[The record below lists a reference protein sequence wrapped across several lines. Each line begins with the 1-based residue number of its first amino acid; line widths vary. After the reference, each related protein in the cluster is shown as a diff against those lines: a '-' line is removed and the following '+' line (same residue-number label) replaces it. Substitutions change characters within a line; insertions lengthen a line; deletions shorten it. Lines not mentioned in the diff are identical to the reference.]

1 MGHRLLI
8 DSLYYGPNGCTCC
21 SHTHHG
27 HKEGFFN
34 EASVKFN
41 TDVLA
46 EFLRNIYHGFDTSNE
61 VEPAMWR
68 EILRIINEATVEGLS
83 KAQTPPTHDKLFY
96 EALRH
101 SNEVFAAF
109 KVHTMGV
116 DMAAKLFD
124 SKGKLKPFKQW
135 VDDVSSISSHQVGSW
150 LQTEYDTA
158 VIRAHQAADWREFMR
173 NKDVMPNLRWMPTT
187 SPDPE
192 TTHEALWQKRLNL
205 PVDDPFWTKHHP
217 GDHWNCKCSLEANDD
232 AVVRPEDISADKPQP
247 GLDNNPGKDGHIFN
261 DTHPYFPSDCQH
273 CPFNKGF
280 KNKAAAFFNNKGKH
294 CNKCNRSDAIITK
307 AEESVRKAE
316 YHKYRNDLHY
326 KSVEYDKKSGGV
338 KAIHVG
344 HIEHEGNKA
353 ERFFDGLTSSDLE
366 RECQDFLF
374 KRGKTVVLCDESKK
388 KNGNRLTALDMEL
401 DGIMMDIRSITG
413 KGWYSSP
420 MDIKN
425 KQLLKYNARPDVKT
439 PADTVCFYFHDPK
452 LFDPQKMKKSI
463 NFFKYARENDGLL
476 HPKALKHIICV
487 IRGNNDII
495 EYNI

>member
-1 MGHRLLI
+1 MICITRLSLI
-8 DSLYYGPNGCTCC
+8 IYYGPNGCTCC
-21 SHTHHG
+21 HHPHHG

-41 TDVLA
+41 SDVLA

-61 VEPAMWR
+61 VEPTMWR

-124 SKGKLKPFKQW
+124 DKGKLKPFKQW

-187 SPDPE
+187 SPVPE
-192 TTHEALWQKRLNL
+192 TTHEAFWQKRLNL

-232 AVVRPEDISADKPQP
+232 DVVRPEDVSADKPQP

-261 DTHPYFPSDCQH
+261 DTHPYYPKDCAH
-273 CPFNKGF
+273 CFANKSKIKNKLLYVFSGRAKDCYNCPFIDNCISFDKEDF
-280 KNKAAAFFNNKGKH
+280 KE
-294 CNKCNRSDAIITK
+294 T
-307 AEESVRKAE
+307 
-316 YHKYRNDLHY
+316 Y
-326 KSVEYDKKSGGV
+326 KSKGR
-338 KAIHVG
+338 I
-344 HIEHEGNKA
+344 
-353 ERFFDGLTSSDLE
+353 LTSSA
-366 RECQDFLF
+366 RIA
-374 KRGKTVVLCDESKK
+374 ESKK
-388 KNGNRLTALDMEL
+388 SKDAKEIFDKEYKMLKVCADYGHDITYLKGENREIGGTY
-401 DGIMMDIRSITG
+401 DILFD
-413 KGWYSSP
+413 
-420 MDIKN
+420 DI
-425 KQLLKYNARPDVKT
+425 
-439 PADTVCFYFHDPK
+439 PAD
-452 LFDPQKMKKSI
+452 LKKTKSSGNI
-463 NFFKYARENDGLL
+463 VKYAR
-476 HPKALKHIICV
+476 KALQKQGAKIV
-487 IRGNNDII
+487 IFEFEQCFPETFSSMNEALRKYGGDI
-495 EYNI
+495 YYFRSSDKKLHKMKTPKGHKKSQ

>member
-8 DSLYYGPNGCTCC
+8 DSLYYGPNGCSCC

-41 TDVLA
+41 SDVLA

-61 VEPAMWR
+61 VEPTMWR

-124 SKGKLKPFKQW
+124 DKGKLKPFKQW

-187 SPDPE
+187 SPVPE
-192 TTHEALWQKRLNL
+192 TTHEAFWQKRLNL

-232 AVVRPEDISADKPQP
+232 PIVRPENSNVDKPQP

-261 DTHPYFPSDCQH
+261 DTHPYFP
-273 CPFNKGF
+273 
-280 KNKAAAFFNNKGKH
+280 
-294 CNKCNRSDAIITK
+294 
-307 AEESVRKAE
+307 
-316 YHKYRNDLHY
+316 L
-326 KSVEYDKKSGGV
+326 
-338 KAIHVG
+338 
-344 HIEHEGNKA
+344 
-353 ERFFDGLTSSDLE
+353 
-366 RECQDFLF
+366 
-374 KRGKTVVLCDESKK
+374 
-388 KNGNRLTALDMEL
+388 
-401 DGIMMDIRSITG
+401 
-413 KGWYSSP
+413 
-420 MDIKN
+420 
-425 KQLLKYNARPDVKT
+425 
-439 PADTVCFYFHDPK
+439 
-452 LFDPQKMKKSI
+452 
-463 NFFKYARENDGLL
+463 
-476 HPKALKHIICV
+476 
-487 IRGNNDII
+487 
-495 EYNI
+495 